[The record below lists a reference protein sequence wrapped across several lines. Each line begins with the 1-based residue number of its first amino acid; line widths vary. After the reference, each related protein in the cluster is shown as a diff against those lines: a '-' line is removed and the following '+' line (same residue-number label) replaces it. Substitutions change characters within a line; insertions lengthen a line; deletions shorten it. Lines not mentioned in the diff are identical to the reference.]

1 MADTNQTSDKGLAS
15 NKELASIHDFG
26 NKLLQPSLIDSLKEY
41 VRWQAEIRSAEDVEA
56 LYRQAPDAG
65 PVSINL
71 DLTTACN
78 YACDHCVDM
87 DILNMGIK
95 YQYDNL
101 MKSLGRM
108 CEKGLKSAIL
118 IGGGEPT
125 VFPKFGE
132 VVTFLKDRD
141 VSVSVVS
148 NGSGMKRVGEVAD
161 RFGPLD
167 WIRLSL
173 DSGSDPTFQA
183 MHKPKKKITLEQI
196 CQDVKEVKTAHPGLR
211 IGFSFIV
218 TWKGAFTN
226 DTSIVENIH
235 EIEMATRLSRE
246 HLFDYISIKPFLV
259 RSPENNAEIV
269 GVNDSW
275 TDFDEII
282 ERIRG
287 AVTEAKKLE
296 TDTFKVVESTNLRVL
311 ENKSYADYT
320 QQPQTCHM
328 TYFRQVLSP
337 LGLFNCPVYRHVDHA
352 QIGSKDSYATQE
364 NYDQTRADTGRLIQ
378 DFDAS
383 SECKKVTCLYNSA
396 NWMIEDLIQ
405 NPEKLDSLEP
415 SDERNDYF
423 L

>member
-1 MADTNQTSDKGLAS
+1 
-15 NKELASIHDFG
+15 DFG
-26 NKLLQPSLIDSLKEY
+26 NKLLQPSMIDSLKEY
-41 VRWQAEIRSAEDVEA
+41 VRWQADIRASDDPESV
-56 LYRQAPDAG
+56 YKNAPDHA

-95 YQYDNL
+95 YQYEKLTN
-101 MKSLGRM
+101 SLERM
-108 CEKGLKSAIL
+108 CDKGLKSVIL

-125 VFPKFGE
+125 VFPKFPE
-132 VVTFLKDRD
+132 IVDLLKDRGCK
-141 VSVSVVS
+141 VAVVS
-148 NGSGMKRVGEVAD
+148 NGSGMRRIEPVAH
-161 RFGPLD
+161 RFDEDD
-167 WIRLSL
+167 WVRLSL

-183 MHKPKKKITLEQI
+183 MHKPKKAISLEQI
-196 CQDVKEVKTAHPGLR
+196 CEDVRDVKSKHPGLR

-226 DTSIVENIH
+226 DTKIVENIH
-235 EIEMATRLSRE
+235 EIEQATKLAKD
-246 HLFDYISIKPFLV
+246 HLFDYISVKPFLV

-275 TDFDEII
+275 DDFDDII
-282 ERIRG
+282 DRIR
-287 AVTEAKKLE
+287 ASVERAKAHE

-311 ENKSYADYT
+311 ENKSYANYT
-320 QQPQTCHM
+320 KQPKNCHF

-352 QIGSKDSYATQE
+352 QIGDKHAYATQE
-364 NYDQTRADTGRLIQ
+364 DYDATREKMGRLIQ
-378 DFDAS
+378 TFDAS
-383 SECKKVTCLYNSA
+383 CECSQVTCLYNSA
-396 NWMIEDLIQ
+396 NWMIEDLIE
-405 NPEKLDSLEP
+405 NPEKLDTLEASP
-415 SDERNDYF
+415 ERNDYF

>member
-1 MADTNQTSDKGLAS
+1 MADTNEKT
-15 NKELASIHDFG
+15 NKELAAIHDFG

-41 VRWQAEIRSAEDVEA
+41 VRWQAEIRRAEDAES
-56 LYRQAPDAG
+56 LYREGPDLG
-65 PVSINL
+65 PISINL

-95 YQYDNL
+95 YRYEAL
-101 MKSLGRM
+101 MESLGRL

-125 VFPKFGE
+125 VFPKFPE
-132 VVTFLKDRD
+132 VVAFLKDRD

-173 DSGSDPTFQA
+173 DSGSDETFQA

-196 CQDVKEVKTAHPGLR
+196 CQDVKEVKSAHPGLR

-226 DTSIVENIH
+226 DTNIVENIH
-235 EIEMATRLSRE
+235 EIEMATELARE

-275 TDFDEII
+275 NDFDEII
-282 ERIRG
+282 DRIRA
-287 AVTEAKKLE
+287 AVGRAKEFETEK
-296 TDTFKVVESTNLRVL
+296 FKVVESTNLRVL

-320 QQPQTCHM
+320 RQPHTCHM
-328 TYFRQVLSP
+328 TFFRQVLSP
-337 LGLFNCPVYRHVDHA
+337 LGLFNCPVYRHVEHA
-352 QIGSKDSYATQE
+352 KLGEKDAYATPE
-364 NYDQTRADTGRLIQ
+364 NFEETKAATGRLIQ
-378 DFDAS
+378 EFDAT
-383 SECKKVTCLYNSA
+383 SECREVTCLYNSA
-396 NWMIEDLIQ
+396 NWMIEDLIE
-405 NPEKLDSLEP
+405 NPEKLENLEATP
-415 SDERNDYF
+415 ERQDYF